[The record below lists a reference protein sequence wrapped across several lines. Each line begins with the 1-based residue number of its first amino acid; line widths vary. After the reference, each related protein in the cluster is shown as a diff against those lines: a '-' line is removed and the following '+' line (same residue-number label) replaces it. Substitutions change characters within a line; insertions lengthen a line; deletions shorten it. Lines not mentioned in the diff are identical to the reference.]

1 MQANSQQHKLF
12 HFHIYP
18 FESGKCR
25 KEGIELQKCEYLG
38 NQKSFFEE
46 KKTFFIVFKGLSF
59 GGKIKILL
67 KIVDTIF
74 KLALLESNSFTEM
87 GQK

>member
-12 HFHIYP
+12 HFHIDP

-38 NQKSFFEE
+38 NQKNFFEE
-46 KKTFFIVFKGLSF
+46 KKNIFYSF
-59 GGKIKILL
+59 
-67 KIVDTIF
+67 
-74 KLALLESNSFTEM
+74 
-87 GQK
+87 

>member
-38 NQKSFFEE
+38 NQKNFFEE
-46 KKTFFIVFKGLSF
+46 KKKHFL
-59 GGKIKILL
+59 
-67 KIVDTIF
+67 
-74 KLALLESNSFTEM
+74 
-87 GQK
+87 